1 MYGVAMNATQ
11 QHRERKTRPILDLW
25 RCAWCKGFVRE
36 TVEGYVHDVQ
46 PVTKHEVLPYRS
58 R

>member
-11 QHRERKTRPILDLW
+11 ERTRERGLPVLW

-36 TVEGYVHDVQ
+36 TREGYVHDTQ
-46 PVTKHEVLPYRS
+46 PITKHEVLPYRS